1 MSGGGGDQVI
11 QKTTTDPWSGIQ
23 PNLTQI
29 GGDAKKLYE
38 AGIGPSYYPGATYVP
53 PTTQE
58 LVGMQ
63 GMQNLATQGNQ
74 LLPGLLNTAKSQITG
89 GGLSA
94 EQRGGLDPLKRIA
107 SGQDSISVVQP
118 MGYRSQGGGLA
129 PQSAPGGGVNID
141 PDQGPPG
148 GFSGG
153 GNPYLMAALG
163 ISADRAKS
171 SMESSF
177 GGMGRGGGGG
187 QPTGVIGREIGN
199 LYSTGLSNQ
208 MNADLDRRMA
218 AEGANIANRAGAASQ
233 LQNVYGQGA
242 NNALAW
248 GGMSGDIRNQQFGD
262 ASKLVDVGAAQRGEL
277 QAENQSYIDRYNAQQ
292 SRPWDQLSLYNNIIG
307 GLAPGSGSQ
316 TVTGQKGSPLAGIL
330 GGGAVGAGLL
340 GQLLGFL

>member
-1 MSGGGGDQVI
+1 MGGGGDQVI

-23 PNLTQI
+23 PNLKEI
-29 GGDAKKLYE
+29 GADAKSLYN

-74 LLPGLLNTAKSQITG
+74 LLPGLLDTARRNITY
-89 GGLSA
+89 GGLSG
-94 EQRGGLDPLKRIA
+94 EQRGWLNPLKDIA
-107 SGQDSISVVQP
+107 TGQNSISVTQP
-118 MGYRSQGGGLA
+118 GA
-129 PQSAPGGGVNID
+129 A
-141 PDQGPPG
+141 
-148 GFSGG
+148 
-153 GNPYLMAALG
+153 NPYLMGALD

-171 SMESSF
+171 AMETSF

-199 LYSTGLSNQ
+199 LYQTGLSNQ
-208 MNADLDRRMA
+208 MNTDLDRRMA
-218 AEGANIANRAGAASQ
+218 AEGANISNRAGATSQ
-233 LQNVYGQGA
+233 LQNVFGQGA

-292 SRPWDQLSLYNNIIG
+292 SRPWDQLSLYNNVIG
-307 GLAPGSGSQ
+307 GLGTGSGTQ
-316 TVTGQKGSPLAGIL
+316 TTTGQQGSPLAGIL

-340 GQLLGFL
+340 GKILGFL